1 MSDPNERAAY
11 VAELRAAERA
21 EAEQIK
27 AEFIRKLEAL
37 YDKAVRAAF
46 RTEVEQLKAEFIR
59 KLEALY
65 DKHTELA
72 HLAAEPVRDAP
83 PLFRRKPP
91 VQRGGRSGLSRVAT
105 TAPFPTG
112 NKTTALPR

>member
-1 MSDPNERAAY
+1 MSDQNERAAY

-21 EAEQIK
+21 EVEQI
-27 AEFIRKLEAL
+27 
-37 YDKAVRAAF
+37 
-46 RTEVEQLKAEFIR
+46 KAEFIR

-72 HLAAEPVRDAP
+72 HLHSAEAAEPVRDAP

-91 VQRGGRSGLSRVAT
+91 VQ
-105 TAPFPTG
+105 
-112 NKTTALPR
+112 

>member
-1 MSDPNERAAY
+1 MSDQNERAAY
-11 VAELRAAERA
+11 IVELRAAERPEG
-21 EAEQIK
+21 EALK
-27 AEFIRKLEAL
+27 AEFIRKLDAL
-37 YDKAVRAAF
+37 YDEAFRAAF

-83 PLFRRKPP
+83 PLCRRKPP
-91 VQRGGRSGLSRVAT
+91 VQ
-105 TAPFPTG
+105 
-112 NKTTALPR
+112 

>member
-21 EAEQIK
+21 E
-27 AEFIRKLEAL
+27 
-37 YDKAVRAAF
+37 
-46 RTEVEQLKAEFIR
+46 VEQLKAEFIR

-65 DKHTELA
+65 DKAFRAAFRTEVEQLKAEFLRKLEALYDKHTELA
-72 HLAAEPVRDAP
+72 HLHSAEAAEPVRDAP

-91 VQRGGRSGLSRVAT
+91 VQ
-105 TAPFPTG
+105 
-112 NKTTALPR
+112 

>member
-1 MSDPNERAAY
+1 MNAQPTSPNCVRRNA
-11 VAELRAAERA
+11 
-21 EAEQIK
+21 QKWSSK

-37 YDKAVRAAF
+37 H
-46 RTEVEQLKAEFIR
+46 
-59 KLEALY
+59 

-91 VQRGGRSGLSRVAT
+91 VQ
-105 TAPFPTG
+105 
-112 NKTTALPR
+112 